1 MSNTLISKM
10 DKNILTN
17 VEGPVFV
24 NYKDPSKPV
33 LKSMLFYGYYIRY
46 FDFEYGQMF
55 VVADLISQYC
65 KINNKGRINFT
76 DYLRLSTTSVIIEEL
91 TAEVNSGNPLL
102 NDNLQNTSR
111 KFDVCGIIE
120 YNTDIKYYGIG
131 IKTDTY
137 IICEELLNTF
147 LIWLDPK
154 FAIKVAHF
162 LKYYRHESIKNNL
175 TIHQNNIKQLT
186 LENNDLHEEIE
197 RLDNDNK
204 ALTLRCNTALNRS
217 VKNVSKESFC
227 SYIYVRGFIYN
238 EFESKVIISHG
249 FRNQLQLP
257 ANIRN
262 TALVLINNMPSGHQ
276 YRNQIKSKI
285 LDVLEDY
292 DGDEY
297 IANDESMT
305 LVSKDR
311 SNIFYNNTFTIP
323 VDKYTKFTMIIL
335 DIDGHYKGRHP
346 SIDFKISIPNNELVL
361 DFIDMSND
369 LVITDHWNEAFIKS
383 YTDLHQ

>member
-10 DKNILTN
+10 DKSILTN

-24 NYKDPSKPV
+24 NYKDPSKPA

-46 FDFEYGQMF
+46 FDFKYGQMF
-55 VVADLISQYC
+55 VVSDLLAQYC
-65 KINNKGRINFT
+65 KRNNNPRIAFN
-76 DYLRLSTTSVIIEEL
+76 DYLKTNSAKSIIKILTEEL
-91 TAEVNSGNPLL
+91 NVVKSPHLINV
-102 NDNLQNTSR
+102 QNNVLTYSVR
-111 KFDVCGIIE
+111 GIMEIIDYLDE
-120 YNTDIKYYGIG
+120 YRIG
-131 IKTDTY
+131 IKTKTR
-137 IICEELLNTF
+137 IICEDLLNTF
-147 LIWLDPK
+147 LIWLDPE
-154 FAIKVAHF
+154 FAFKVSRF
-162 LKYYRHESIKNNL
+162 LKHCRQLYFQNNL
-175 TIHQNNIKQLT
+175 NIYKTSIKQLT
-186 LENNDLHEEIE
+186 DDTKELHREIE

-257 ANIRN
+257 ANIRK

-311 SNIFYNNTFTIP
+311 SNMFYNNTFTIP

>member
-33 LKSMLFYGYYIRY
+33 LKSMMFYGYYIRY

-55 VVADLISQYC
+55 VVADLLTQYC
-65 KINNKGRINFT
+65 KLNNKSRITFN
-76 DYLRLSTTSVIIEEL
+76 DYLKTNNAKSMIKILTKELGVVNLPSPINIQNNILSYNVKGIMEIIDYL
-91 TAEVNSGNPLL
+91 
-102 NDNLQNTSR
+102 D
-111 KFDVCGIIE
+111 E
-120 YNTDIKYYGIG
+120 YKIG
-131 IKTDTY
+131 IRTKTR
-137 IICEELLNTF
+137 IICNDLLNTF
-147 LIWLDPK
+147 LIWLDPE
-154 FAIKVAHF
+154 FAFKVSQF
-162 LKYYRHESIKNNL
+162 LKYCRQSYLQNNL
-175 TIHQNNIKQLT
+175 NIYKTSIKQLSD
-186 LENNDLHEEIE
+186 ENNDLHEEIE

-204 ALTLRCNTALNRS
+204 TLTLRCNTALNRS

-257 ANIRN
+257 ANIRK

-276 YRNQIKSKI
+276 YRNQIKSKM

-297 IANDESMT
+297 IANDKSMT
-305 LVSKDR
+305 LVSKYR

-335 DIDGHYKGRHP
+335 DIDGHYKGKQP

-369 LVITDHWNEAFIKS
+369 LVITDHWNEAYIKS
-383 YTDLHQ
+383 YTDLH

>member
-1 MSNTLISKM
+1 MSITLISKM
-10 DKNILTN
+10 NKNILTN

-24 NYKDPSKPV
+24 NYKDPSKHV
-33 LKSMLFYGYYIRY
+33 LKSMMFYGYFIRY

-55 VVADLISQYC
+55 VVSDLLTQYC
-65 KINNKGRINFT
+65 KLNNKSRITFN
-76 DYLRLSTTSVIIEEL
+76 DYLKTNNAKSMIKILTKEL
-91 TAEVNSGNPLL
+91 GMVNLPS
-102 NDNLQNTSR
+102 S
-111 KFDVCGIIE
+111 
-120 YNTDIKYYGIG
+120 TDIQNNILSYNVKGIMEIIDYLDEYKIG
-131 IKTDTY
+131 IKTKTR
-137 IICEELLNTF
+137 IICNDLLNTF
-147 LIWLDPK
+147 LIWLDPE
-154 FAIKVAHF
+154 FAFKVSQF
-162 LKYYRHESIKNNL
+162 LKYCRQSYLQNNL
-175 TIHQNNIKQLT
+175 NTYKTSIKQLSD
-186 LENNDLHEEIE
+186 ENNDLHGEIE

-276 YRNQIKSKI
+276 YRNQIKSKM

-292 DGDEY
+292 NGDEY

-311 SNIFYNNTFTIP
+311 SNMFYNNTFTIP

-346 SIDFKISIPNNELVL
+346 SIDFKISIPNNELIL

>member
-17 VEGPVFV
+17 VEGPVFI

-33 LKSMLFYGYYIRY
+33 LKSMMFYGYFIRY

-55 VVADLISQYC
+55 VVSDLLTQYC
-65 KINNKGRINFT
+65 KLNNKSRITFN
-76 DYLRLSTTSVIIEEL
+76 DYLKTNNAKSMIKILTKEL
-91 TAEVNSGNPLL
+91 GMVNLPS
-102 NDNLQNTSR
+102 S
-111 KFDVCGIIE
+111 
-120 YNTDIKYYGIG
+120 TDIQNNILSYNVKGIMEIIDYLDEYKIG
-131 IKTDTY
+131 IKTKTR
-137 IICEELLNTF
+137 IICNDLLNTF
-147 LIWLDPK
+147 LIWLDPE
-154 FAIKVAHF
+154 FAFKVSQF
-162 LKYYRHESIKNNL
+162 LKYCRQSYLQNNL
-175 TIHQNNIKQLT
+175 NIYKTSIKQLSD
-186 LENNDLHEEIE
+186 ENNDLHGEIE

-276 YRNQIKSKI
+276 YRNQIKSKM

-311 SNIFYNNTFTIP
+311 TNMFYNNTFTIP